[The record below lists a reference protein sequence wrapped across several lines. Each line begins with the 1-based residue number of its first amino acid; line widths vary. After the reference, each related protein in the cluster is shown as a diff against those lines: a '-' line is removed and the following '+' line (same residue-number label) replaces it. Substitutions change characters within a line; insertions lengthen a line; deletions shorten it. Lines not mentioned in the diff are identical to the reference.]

1 MSFQLPS
8 TIKVKFADEMMR
20 SAYSCVILITCK
32 GQKIT
37 ICRGFNLISN
47 P

>member
-1 MSFQLPS
+1 MSFQLLS

-20 SAYSCVILITCK
+20 RVYSCVILITCK
-32 GQKIT
+32 AQKIT

-47 P
+47 S